1 MDFYF
6 TYFIGCI
13 ILLAV
18 WLSIFLLRKDLR
30 KEIFF
35 GSLLGLP
42 FGFSEFLFVP
52 EYWTPPSLFNLI
64 ENIGFGIESF
74 LFGFL
79 VGGIASVVYE
89 FFQHE
94 KVVPLSNAELK
105 KHFLAYALVVGAFL
119 TLELIFPTKS
129 IYNLMFSFVL
139 GATYISVVR
148 RDLMR
153 QIIFSGALLSV
164 VYFLLFL
171 LVNAL
176 FPDFV
181 HTVYSLE
188 NFLGIMVLGVPVEEI
203 MFAFSVG
210 ACWSTLYEFINGYRT
225 QLIKKT

>member
-6 TYFIGCI
+6 TYFIGCVV
-13 ILLAV
+13 LFSV
-18 WLSIFLLRKDLR
+18 WLGIFLFRKDLR
-30 KEIFF
+30 KEMFF

-64 ENIGFGIESF
+64 ERVGFGVESL

-79 VGGIASVVYE
+79 VGGIASVIYE
-89 FFQHE
+89 FFQRE

-105 KHFLAYALVVGAFL
+105 KHFLAYALVVGTFL
-119 TLELIFPTKS
+119 SLEFIFPTKS
-129 IYNLMFSFVL
+129 IYNLMLSFVL
-139 GATYISVVR
+139 GTTYILVAR
-148 RDLMR
+148 GDLMR

-188 NFLGIMVLGVPVEEI
+188 NFLGVMVLGVPIEEI

-225 QLIKKT
+225 KPIKKT